1 MPRVHDEPQALT
13 LHKRVEALTKR
24 VEKLDR
30 EVFKAIRIDADNCMP
45 PEEEI
50 RLAVAEE
57 TRKAVV
63 QVLLD
68 LGVLRPA
75 GPPPRAA

>member
-1 MPRVHDEPQALT
+1 MPRIHNEPQALT

-30 EVFKAIRIDADNCMP
+30 EVFKAIRIDAENCMP

-50 RLAVAEE
+50 RQAVAAEA
-57 TRKAVV
+57 TDAVLR
-63 QVLLD
+63 VLRD
-68 LGVLRPA
+68 LGIIRPRT
-75 GPPPRAA
+75 PAA

>member
-1 MPRVHDEPQALT
+1 MPRIHNEPQALT

-30 EVFKAIRIDADNCMP
+30 EVFKAIRIDAENCMP

-50 RLAVAEE
+50 RLAVAAEA
-57 TRKAVV
+57 TDAVLR
-63 QVLLD
+63 VLRD
-68 LGVLRPA
+68 LGIIRPRT
-75 GPPPRAA
+75 PAA

>member
-1 MPRVHDEPQALT
+1 MPRIHNEPQALT

-30 EVFKAIRIDADNCMP
+30 EVFKAIRIDAENCMP

-50 RLAVAEE
+50 RQAVAEE
-57 TRKAVV
+57 ARAAVV
-63 QVLLD
+63 QVLMD
-68 LGVLRPA
+68 LGVIRPR
-75 GPPPRAA
+75 PPVEPAA